1 MLAPFILFCFLV
13 IPGYPNA
20 RAWAG
25 AAPEAE
31 VVPIG
36 HTKVLLWS
44 RKQSSHHVRQCS
56 PR

>member
-1 MLAPFILFCFLV
+1 MLAPFVLLCLLV
-13 IPGYPNA
+13 IPGCPDA

-36 HTKVLLWS
+36 HPKVLLWS
-44 RKQSSHHVRQCS
+44 GKQGSHHARQCG

>member
-1 MLAPFILFCFLV
+1 MLAPFVLLGLLV
-13 IPGYPNA
+13 IPVYPDTTA
-20 RAWAG
+20 Q

-36 HTKVLLWS
+36 HPKVLLWS
-44 RKQSSHHVRQCS
+44 RKQGAHHAKLYG